1 MIFSIFLNEISKF
14 EVDVSNSIYEVN
26 VDTSFKN
33 LNYMTL
39 CIQLDASTLNLDSL
53 KKKIYIYIYL
63 YILTIKCF
71 GNEMQRILFP

>member
-1 MIFSIFLNEISKF
+1 MIFSIFLNEISRF

-53 KKKIYIYIYL
+53 KKNIYIYIYL
-63 YILTIKCF
+63 
-71 GNEMQRILFP
+71 

>member
-63 YILTIKCF
+63 
-71 GNEMQRILFP
+71 

>member
-1 MIFSIFLNEISKF
+1 MIFSIFLNEISGF

-53 KKKIYIYIYL
+53 KKNIYIYIYL
-63 YILTIKCF
+63 
-71 GNEMQRILFP
+71 

>member
-1 MIFSIFLNEISKF
+1 MIFSIFLNEISRF

-53 KKKIYIYIYL
+53 KKIYIYIYL
-63 YILTIKCF
+63 
-71 GNEMQRILFP
+71 

>member
-53 KKKIYIYIYL
+53 KKNIYIYISL
-63 YILTIKCF
+63 NLDHKMF
-71 GNEMQRILFP
+71 RK

>member
-1 MIFSIFLNEISKF
+1 MIFSIFLNEISGF

-53 KKKIYIYIYL
+53 KKKYIYIYISL
-63 YILTIKCF
+63 NLDHK
-71 GNEMQRILFP
+71 MVRK

>member
-53 KKKIYIYIYL
+53 KKNIYIYIYL
-63 YILTIKCF
+63 
-71 GNEMQRILFP
+71 